1 MANSSSN
8 SSLSQQLNQNNHHRF
23 GPSSITNTSIN
34 HAGAADEELFM
45 KSFEDVPRI
54 QVNSATEMVNV
65 LTEITTSLEDTSK
78 DWEKRVE
85 CLRRIRSLIS
95 SGYASQYPT
104 EFGQSLIAVPY
115 EASLN
120 DLRSKVVN
128 EACVTIAYVSQTY
141 GSKVDRF
148 IEKLLNTIIKQIQ
161 NSAKFIS
168 TSAVVCIRFIIQ
180 FTHSQRLIPILC
192 NHIND
197 KSKAIR
203 KAICEF
209 LDQLLHTW
217 PTAPLEKHQLIL
229 QATIKKGIADAD
241 ADARVFAR
249 RAFWGYAEHFR
260 DQADHVIHQLDS
272 QKQKQLYGEIGGTL
286 SASNSSNSLSH
297 FLPGSIN
304 GGVST
309 SNSGPRSL
317 NYQHVPSSGY
327 GQANGTSSNNRMIR
341 GQGNHRSTA
350 GKSVSASNSIENL
363 YRPWSN
369 RSSNMPNVPGV
380 ARSIINNQIALRKQ
394 LSNGN
399 GFNNNNNCSNSVS
412 GSRMAYGRQ
421 SITGRSVSASNSIE
435 NLCRPWSSMSGT
447 SANAG
452 GGGHVP
458 TFRSTRLSSL
468 QLSGGKSRIPV
479 YSPSPSKS
487 SESSP
492 NTVTTVNDATP
503 PRPFQ
508 PLIVPSISSKLNP
521 SSPSTPLRS
530 CTSTTVTTSG
540 VTSCPNS
547 SKTDS
552 QVLISNDLESQL
564 QKLQLEIQ
572 QQQQQQQYQQQQQHQ
587 HQHQQTQQQQPPT
600 DTIDHSLNVLSP
612 VINELPSNA
621 VAIKMLTKLVEEQPN
636 SVVIQLLPKVMPA
649 LVEAYDSPDISI
661 RKAAVF
667 AMVSIHNSVGFDVLS
682 PFLTNLNP
690 SKMKLL
696 KLYISRSTKSE
707 SNYNSTCNSVR
718 NSTSSSP
725 Q

>member
-1 MANSSSN
+1 MANSSN
-8 SSLSQQLNQNNHHRF
+8 SSNNHHRF
-23 GPSSITNTSIN
+23 GPSSITTTSIN

-54 QVNSATEMVNV
+54 TINSVGEMVNI
-65 LTEITTSLEDTSK
+65 LTDITSTLEDTSK
-78 DWEKRVE
+78 DWEKRVD
-85 CLRRIRSLIS
+85 CLKRIRSLIS
-95 SGYASQYPT
+95 SGYSNQYPT
-104 EFGQSLIAVPY
+104 EFGQSLIALPY
-115 EASLN
+115 ETSLN

-128 EACVTIAYVSQTY
+128 EACITIAYISQTF

-148 IEKLLNTIIKQIQ
+148 IEKLLHTLIKQIQ

-168 TSAVVCIRFIIQ
+168 TSAIVCIRFIIQ
-180 FTHSQRLIPILC
+180 FTHSQRLIPVIC

-197 KSKAIR
+197 RSKAIR

-217 PTAPLEKHQLIL
+217 PTGPLEKHQLIL
-229 QATIKKGIADAD
+229 QATIKKGISDAD
-241 ADARVFAR
+241 AEARVFAR
-249 RAFWGYAEHFR
+249 RAFWGYADHFR
-260 DQADHVIHQLDS
+260 DQADYVMNTLDS

-297 FLPGSIN
+297 FLPGSVN
-304 GGVST
+304 GTLCT

-317 NYQHVPSSGY
+317 NYQHVQSSGY
-327 GQANGTSSNNRMIR
+327 GPSNGSTTSRILQQR
-341 GQGNHRSTA
+341 GQGRT

-399 GFNNNNNCSNSVS
+399 GFNNSNTNNSNSVS

-421 SITGRSVSASNSIE
+421 SVTGRSVSASNSIE

-447 SANAG
+447 SANVTG
-452 GGGHVP
+452 SGINVP
-458 TFRSTRLSSL
+458 TYRSARLSSL

-479 YSPSPSKS
+479 FSPSPSKS
-487 SESSP
+487 SAESSP
-492 NTVTTVNDATP
+492 ITNDATPTP

-508 PLIVPSISSKLNP
+508 PLIVPSFSSKIT
-521 SSPSTPLRS
+521 STSPKTPLKS
-530 CTSTTVTTSG
+530 ILTVTNTPPSVTSTVGATEN
-540 VTSCPNS
+540 NS
-547 SKTDS
+547 
-552 QVLISNDLESQL
+552 QILNSNDLESQL
-564 QKLQLEIQ
+564 QKLQLETELL
-572 QQQQQQQYQQQQQHQ
+572 QQQQHQ
-587 HQHQQTQQQQPPT
+587 QP

-621 VAIKMLTKLVEEQPN
+621 EAIKMLTKLVEEQPN
-636 SVVIQLLPKVMPA
+636 SVVNQLLPKVMPA
-649 LVEAYDSPDISI
+649 LVEAYDSPDISV

-667 AMVSIHNSVGFDVLS
+667 AMVSIHNSVGIEILS
-682 PFLTNLNP
+682 PFLTNLNG

-696 KLYISRSTKSE
+696 KLYISRSSKSD
-707 SNYNSTCNSVR
+707 SNFNSTSNSVK